1 MADFFIKRPVFTIVT
16 AFIILLIGGV
26 SIPTLPVAQFPNI
39 APKQVSVTANYS
51 GASALTVENSVTSL
65 IEREINGVQGMRY
78 VSSSSSNSGDS
89 AISITFDAGRNQDI
103 AAVDIQNRVSVAEV
117 RLPEEVTRT
126 GITIAK
132 QSSSILLG
140 FGLFSEEDDYDS
152 TFLSNYAD
160 IYLVDA
166 LKRIDGVEDAQIFGE
181 RRYAMRLWLDPD
193 RLASRRLTNE
203 DVATAIRQ
211 QNVQIAAGRLGQQP
225 AEDGQQYQI
234 NLEAISR
241 LEDVSEFENITVAT
255 DESGYL
261 VKLRDVGRVELGA
274 EDYSSFLRYN
284 GKDGVGLGI
293 YQTPGS
299 NALDISKSVRAEM
312 ERLSEQFPPGMTYGV
327 GFDTTEYVDASLSQ
341 AFWSLIQ
348 AIGLVIL
355 VIFVFLQ
362 DWRTA
367 IVPAVSIPVSLIGT
381 FAFVKVFGFSINSL
395 TLFGLILATGM
406 VVDDAIVVVEDITA
420 KIQDEDMPPRRA
432 AIVAMRELTGAVIAT
447 SLVLMAVF
455 VPVAFFPGTTGALY
469 RQFAL
474 TIAFAVAIST
484 FNAITLTP
492 MLCGLLLRRKN
503 QADGWLGKV
512 FGKFNQTLAWVE
524 DRYERSLQ
532 GLVGVKY
539 WVIGGFVVLLVATGW
554 LYTAVP
560 SAFLPEEDQ
569 GEFTTIVQGP
579 EGVSLGYTS
588 DVMAQAEEILLAQP
602 EIRTTFAIGGFSFGG
617 NSANS
622 GVIYVTLE
630 PWGDRDRTA
639 MKLVSDLEGELG
651 NITDARI
658 FPVNPPAIQ
667 GLGDF
672 GGFTFQLEDRRGNL
686 ELDQFV
692 GYMQELI
699 GAANQHPKLQ
709 QVFSTYAASTPKLEI
724 EVDRE
729 IAESL
734 QVPPDRIFSALQSYI
749 GAQFVNEFNLG
760 RRTYRVYIQADRQFR
775 SEPED
780 INQIYVRSD
789 LNEMIPLGN
798 LVTST
803 PAIGAQTI
811 NHFNLFRAIE
821 ITGSAAEGASSGEAL
836 TAMEAV
842 AAEVLPPGMGYEWSG
857 ISLEEKTSGGQAP
870 FIFGFG
876 LILVFLVLAAQYESF
891 TDPTIIMLSVPL
903 AVMGALMAQSL
914 RGLPNDLYCQI
925 GLVMLIGLSS
935 KNAIL
940 IVEFA
945 NQRRE
950 EDGLSLTKAALA
962 AAKQRMRPIIMT
974 AISTLSSIFPLV
986 IASGAG
992 AGSRQSLGTA
1002 VFGGMLIAPLLSL
1015 FVVPILD
1022 LVVQPSV
1029 ADLMP
1034 DGKNDEDC
1042 LPPGNQMTNGSK
1054 RRKTRQSDSPKGQ
1067 LAGQGHG
1074 QPAGE

>member
-16 AFIILLIGGV
+16 ALIILLIGGISV
-26 SIPTLPVAQFPNI
+26 PTLPIAQFPDI
-39 APKQVSVTANYS
+39 APKQVNVTANYS
-51 GASALTVENSVTSL
+51 GASATAVENGVTSL

-78 VSSSSSNSGDS
+78 VSSSSSNSGTS
-89 AISITFDAGRNQDI
+89 SISITFDASRDQDI
-103 AAVDIQNRVSVAEV
+103 AAVDIQNRVSVAET

-132 QSSSILLG
+132 QSGSILLG
-140 FGLFSEEDDYDS
+140 FGLFSEEDEYDS

-160 IYLVDA
+160 LYLVDA

-193 RLASRRLTNE
+193 RLASRGLTSE
-203 DVATAIRQ
+203 DVSTAIRQ
-211 QNVQIAAGRLGQQP
+211 QNIQVAAGRLGQQP
-225 AEDGQQYQI
+225 AEENQQYQI
-234 NLEAISR
+234 DLEAISR
-241 LEDVSEFENITVAT
+241 LENVSEFENITVAT
-255 DESGYL
+255 DEDGSL
-261 VKLRDVGRVELGA
+261 VKVRDVGRVELGA
-274 EDYSSFLRYN
+274 QDYSSFLRYN
-284 GKDGVGLGI
+284 GKDGSGVGI
-293 YQTPGS
+293 YQVPGS
-299 NALDISKSVRAEM
+299 NALDVSKNVRAEM
-312 ERLSEQFPPGMTYGV
+312 KRLSEQFPPGMTYAV
-327 GFDTTEYVDASLSQ
+327 GFDTTEYVNASLSQ
-341 AFWSLIQ
+341 VFWALIQ

-367 IVPAVSIPVSLIGT
+367 VVPAISIPVSLIGT
-381 FAFVKVFGFSINSL
+381 FAFVNVFGFSINSL
-395 TLFGLILATGM
+395 TLFGLILATGI
-406 VVDDAIVVVEDITA
+406 VVDDAIVVVEDVTA
-420 KIQDEDMPPRRA
+420 KIQSKSMKPRRA

-492 MLCGLLLRRKN
+492 MLCGLLLRREKN
-503 QADGWLGKV
+503 TDGWLGKV
-512 FGKFNQTLAWVE
+512 FDKFNQGLTWLE
-524 DRYERSLQ
+524 NRYEQSLQ
-532 GLVGVKY
+532 WLTGVKY
-539 WVIGGFVVLLVATGW
+539 WVIGCFVVLLFATAW

-579 EGVSLGYTS
+579 EGVSLTYTS
-588 DVMAQAEEILLAQP
+588 DVMSQAEEILLAQP
-602 EIRTTFAIGGFSFGG
+602 EIRTTFAIGGFSFSG
-617 NSANS
+617 SAANS
-622 GVIYVTLE
+622 GVIFVTLT

-651 NITDARI
+651 SLTDARI
-658 FPVNPPAIQ
+658 FPVNPPALQ
-667 GLGDF
+667 GLGSF
-672 GGFTFQLEDRRGNL
+672 GGFTFQLQDRQGDL

-692 GYMQELI
+692 GYKEELI
-699 GAANQHPKLQ
+699 SAANQHPKLQ
-709 QVFSTYAASTPKLEI
+709 QVFSTYAASTPKIEI

-729 IAESL
+729 RASSL
-734 QVPPDRIFSALQSYI
+734 QVSPDQIFSALQSYM

-775 SEPED
+775 AKPED

-789 LNEMIPLGN
+789 LGEMIPLGN
-798 LVTST
+798 LVTLT

-811 NHFNLFRAIE
+811 NHYNLFRSIE
-821 ITGSAAEGASSGEAL
+821 ITGSPAEGASSGEAL
-836 TAMEAV
+836 TAMEDV
-842 AAEVLPPGMGYEWSG
+842 AAEVLPPSLGYEWSG
-857 ISLEEKTSGGQAP
+857 ASLEEKTSGGQAP

-876 LILVFLVLAAQYESF
+876 LVLVFLVLAAQYESF

-914 RGLPNDLYCQI
+914 RGLSNDVYCQI

-945 NQRRE
+945 NQKRE
-950 EDGLSLTKAALA
+950 EDGVSLTQAALA

-1002 VFGGMLIAPLLSL
+1002 VFGGMLIATFLSL
-1015 FVVPILD
+1015 FVVPILYM
-1022 LVVQPSV
+1022 VIKPIV

-1034 DGKNDEDC
+1034 DREDDDDR
-1042 LPPGNQMTNGSK
+1042 LPPGNQMMHGG
-1054 RRKTRQSDSPKGQ
+1054 RRKHQHDPLDTQ
-1067 LAGQGHG
+1067 LAGQRNS
-1074 QPAGE
+1074 

>member
-16 AFIILLIGGV
+16 ALIILLIGGISV
-26 SIPTLPVAQFPNI
+26 PTLPIAQFPDI
-39 APKQVSVTANYS
+39 APKQVNVTANYS
-51 GASALTVENSVTSL
+51 GASATAVENGVTSL

-78 VSSSSSNSGDS
+78 VSSSSSNSGTS
-89 AISITFDAGRNQDI
+89 SISITFDASRDQDI
-103 AAVDIQNRVSVAEV
+103 AAVDIQNRVSVAET

-132 QSSSILLG
+132 QSGSILLG
-140 FGLFSEEDDYDS
+140 FGLFSEEDEYDS

-160 IYLVDA
+160 LYLVDA

-193 RLASRRLTNE
+193 RLASRGLTSE
-203 DVATAIRQ
+203 DVSTAIRQ
-211 QNVQIAAGRLGQQP
+211 QNIQVAAGRLGQQP
-225 AEDGQQYQI
+225 AEENQQYQI
-234 NLEAISR
+234 DLEAISR
-241 LEDVSEFENITVAT
+241 LENVSEFENITVAT
-255 DESGYL
+255 DEDGSL
-261 VKLRDVGRVELGA
+261 VKVRDVGRVELGA
-274 EDYSSFLRYN
+274 QDYSSFLRYN
-284 GKDGVGLGI
+284 GKDGSGVGI
-293 YQTPGS
+293 YQVPGS
-299 NALDISKSVRAEM
+299 NALDVSKNVRAEM
-312 ERLSEQFPPGMTYGV
+312 KRLSEQFPPGMTYAV
-327 GFDTTEYVDASLSQ
+327 GFDTTEYVNASLSQ
-341 AFWSLIQ
+341 VFWALIQ

-367 IVPAVSIPVSLIGT
+367 VVPAISIPVSLIGT
-381 FAFVKVFGFSINSL
+381 FAFVNVFGFSINSL
-395 TLFGLILATGM
+395 TLFGLILATGI
-406 VVDDAIVVVEDITA
+406 VVDDAIVVVEDVTA
-420 KIQDEDMPPRRA
+420 KIQSKSMKPRRA

-492 MLCGLLLRRKN
+492 MLCGLLLRREKN
-503 QADGWLGKV
+503 TDGWLGKV
-512 FGKFNQTLAWVE
+512 FDKFNQGLTWLE
-524 DRYERSLQ
+524 NRYEQSLQ
-532 GLVGVKY
+532 WLTGVKY
-539 WVIGGFVVLLVATGW
+539 WVIGCFVVLLFATAW
-554 LYTAVP
+554 LYTTVP

-579 EGVSLGYTS
+579 EGVSLTYTS
-588 DVMAQAEEILLAQP
+588 DVMSQAEEILLAQP
-602 EIRTTFAIGGFSFGG
+602 EIRTTFAIGGFSFSG
-617 NSANS
+617 SAANS
-622 GVIYVTLE
+622 GVIFVTLT

-651 NITDARI
+651 SLTDARI
-658 FPVNPPAIQ
+658 FPVNPPALQ
-667 GLGDF
+667 GLGSF
-672 GGFTFQLEDRRGNL
+672 GGFTFQLQDRQGDL

-692 GYMQELI
+692 GYKEELI
-699 GAANQHPKLQ
+699 SAANQHPKLQ
-709 QVFSTYAASTPKLEI
+709 QVFSTYAASTPKIEI

-729 IAESL
+729 RASSL
-734 QVPPDRIFSALQSYI
+734 QVSPDQIFSALQSYM

-775 SEPED
+775 AKPED

-789 LNEMIPLGN
+789 LGEMIPLGN
-798 LVTST
+798 LVTLT

-811 NHFNLFRAIE
+811 NHYNLFRSIE
-821 ITGSAAEGASSGEAL
+821 ITGSPAEGASSGEAL
-836 TAMEAV
+836 TAMEDV
-842 AAEVLPPGMGYEWSG
+842 AAEVLPPSLGYEWSG
-857 ISLEEKTSGGQAP
+857 ASLEEKTSGGQAP

-876 LILVFLVLAAQYESF
+876 LVLVFLVLAAQYESF

-914 RGLPNDLYCQI
+914 RGLSNDVYCQI

-945 NQRRE
+945 NQKRE
-950 EDGLSLTKAALA
+950 EDGVSLTQAALA

-1002 VFGGMLIAPLLSL
+1002 VFGGMLIATFLSL
-1015 FVVPILD
+1015 FVVPILYM
-1022 LVVQPSV
+1022 VIKPIV

-1034 DGKNDEDC
+1034 DREDDDDR
-1042 LPPGNQMTNGSK
+1042 LPPGNQMMHGG
-1054 RRKTRQSDSPKGQ
+1054 RRKHQNDPLDTQ
-1067 LAGQGHG
+1067 LAGQRNS
-1074 QPAGE
+1074 

>member
-16 AFIILLIGGV
+16 ALIILLIGGISV
-26 SIPTLPVAQFPNI
+26 PTLPIAQFPDI
-39 APKQVSVTANYS
+39 APKQVNVTANYS
-51 GASALTVENSVTSL
+51 GASATAVENGVTSL

-78 VSSSSSNSGDS
+78 VSSSSSNSGTS
-89 AISITFDAGRNQDI
+89 SISITFDASRDQDI
-103 AAVDIQNRVSVAEV
+103 AAVDIQNRVSVAET

-132 QSSSILLG
+132 QSGSILLG
-140 FGLFSEEDDYDS
+140 FGLFSEEDEYDS

-160 IYLVDA
+160 LYLVDA

-193 RLASRRLTNE
+193 RLASRGLTSE
-203 DVATAIRQ
+203 DVSTAIRQ
-211 QNVQIAAGRLGQQP
+211 QNIQVAAGRLGQQP
-225 AEDGQQYQI
+225 AEENQQYQI
-234 NLEAISR
+234 DLEAISR
-241 LEDVSEFENITVAT
+241 LENVSEFENITVAT
-255 DESGYL
+255 DEDGSL
-261 VKLRDVGRVELGA
+261 VKVRDVGRVELGA
-274 EDYSSFLRYN
+274 QDYSSFLRYN
-284 GKDGVGLGI
+284 GKDGSGVGI
-293 YQTPGS
+293 YQVPGS
-299 NALDISKSVRAEM
+299 NALDVSKNVRAEM
-312 ERLSEQFPPGMTYGV
+312 KRLSEQFPPGMTYAV
-327 GFDTTEYVDASLSQ
+327 GFDTTEYVNASLSQ
-341 AFWSLIQ
+341 VFWALIQ

-367 IVPAVSIPVSLIGT
+367 VVPAISIPVSLIGT
-381 FAFVKVFGFSINSL
+381 FAFVNVFGFSINSL
-395 TLFGLILATGM
+395 TLFGLILATGI
-406 VVDDAIVVVEDITA
+406 VVDDAIVVVEDVTA
-420 KIQDEDMPPRRA
+420 KIQSKSMKPRRA

-492 MLCGLLLRRKN
+492 MLCGLLLRREKN
-503 QADGWLGKV
+503 TDGWLGKV
-512 FGKFNQTLAWVE
+512 FDKFNQGLTWLE
-524 DRYERSLQ
+524 NRYEQSLQ
-532 GLVGVKY
+532 WLTGVKY
-539 WVIGGFVVLLVATGW
+539 WVIGCFVVLLFATAW

-579 EGVSLGYTS
+579 EGVSLTYTS
-588 DVMAQAEEILLAQP
+588 DVMSQAEEILLAQP
-602 EIRTTFAIGGFSFGG
+602 EIRTTFAIGGFSFSG
-617 NSANS
+617 SAANS
-622 GVIYVTLE
+622 GVIFVTLT

-651 NITDARI
+651 SLTDARI
-658 FPVNPPAIQ
+658 FPVNPPALQ
-667 GLGDF
+667 GLGSF
-672 GGFTFQLEDRRGNL
+672 GGFTFQLQDRQGDL

-692 GYMQELI
+692 GYKEELI
-699 GAANQHPKLQ
+699 SAANQHPKLQ
-709 QVFSTYAASTPKLEI
+709 QVFSTYAASTPKIEI

-729 IAESL
+729 RASSL
-734 QVPPDRIFSALQSYI
+734 QVSPDQIFSALQSYM

-775 SEPED
+775 AKPED

-789 LNEMIPLGN
+789 LGEMIPLGN
-798 LVTST
+798 LVTLT

-811 NHFNLFRAIE
+811 NHYNLFRSIE
-821 ITGSAAEGASSGEAL
+821 ITGSPAEGASSGEAL
-836 TAMEAV
+836 TAMEDV
-842 AAEVLPPGMGYEWSG
+842 AAEVLPPSLGYEWSG
-857 ISLEEKTSGGQAP
+857 ASLEEKTSGGQAP

-876 LILVFLVLAAQYESF
+876 LVLVFLVLAAQYESF

-914 RGLPNDLYCQI
+914 RGLSNDVYCQI

-945 NQRRE
+945 NQKRE
-950 EDGLSLTKAALA
+950 EDGVSLTQAALA

-1002 VFGGMLIAPLLSL
+1002 VFGGMLIATFLSL
-1015 FVVPILD
+1015 FVVPILYM
-1022 LVVQPSV
+1022 VIKPIV

-1034 DGKNDEDC
+1034 DREDDDDR
-1042 LPPGNQMTNGSK
+1042 LPPGNQMMHGG
-1054 RRKTRQSDSPKGQ
+1054 RRKHQNDPLDTQ
-1067 LAGQGHG
+1067 LAGQRNS
-1074 QPAGE
+1074 

>member
-16 AFIILLIGGV
+16 ALIILLIGGISV
-26 SIPTLPVAQFPNI
+26 PTLPIAQFPDI
-39 APKQVSVTANYS
+39 APKQVNVTANYS
-51 GASALTVENSVTSL
+51 GASATAVENGVTSL

-78 VSSSSSNSGDS
+78 VSSSSSNSGTS
-89 AISITFDAGRNQDI
+89 SISITFDASRDQDI
-103 AAVDIQNRVSVAEV
+103 AAVDIQNRVSVAET

-132 QSSSILLG
+132 QSGSILLG
-140 FGLFSEEDDYDS
+140 FGLFSEEDEYDS

-160 IYLVDA
+160 LYLVDA

-193 RLASRRLTNE
+193 RLASRGLTSE
-203 DVATAIRQ
+203 DVSTAIRQ
-211 QNVQIAAGRLGQQP
+211 QNIQVAAGRLGQQP
-225 AEDGQQYQI
+225 AEENQQYQI
-234 NLEAISR
+234 DLEAISR
-241 LEDVSEFENITVAT
+241 LENVSEFENITVAT
-255 DESGYL
+255 DEDGSL
-261 VKLRDVGRVELGA
+261 VKVRDVGRVELGA
-274 EDYSSFLRYN
+274 QDYSSFLRYN
-284 GKDGVGLGI
+284 GKDGSGVGI
-293 YQTPGS
+293 YQVPGS
-299 NALDISKSVRAEM
+299 NALDVSKNVRAEM
-312 ERLSEQFPPGMTYGV
+312 KRLSEQFPPGMTYAV
-327 GFDTTEYVDASLSQ
+327 GFDTTEYVNASLSQ
-341 AFWSLIQ
+341 VFWALIQ

-362 DWRTA
+362 DCRTA
-367 IVPAVSIPVSLIGT
+367 VVPAISIPVSLIGT
-381 FAFVKVFGFSINSL
+381 FAFVNVFGFSINSL
-395 TLFGLILATGM
+395 TLFGLILATGI
-406 VVDDAIVVVEDITA
+406 VVDDAIVVVEDVTA
-420 KIQDEDMPPRRA
+420 KIQSKSMKPRRA

-492 MLCGLLLRRKN
+492 MLCGLLLRREKN
-503 QADGWLGKV
+503 TDGWLGKV
-512 FGKFNQTLAWVE
+512 FDKFNQGLTWLE
-524 DRYERSLQ
+524 NRYEQSLQ
-532 GLVGVKY
+532 WLTGVKY
-539 WVIGGFVVLLVATGW
+539 WVIGCFVVLLFATAW
-554 LYTAVP
+554 LYTTVP

-579 EGVSLGYTS
+579 EGVSLTYTS
-588 DVMAQAEEILLAQP
+588 DVMSQAEEILLAQP
-602 EIRTTFAIGGFSFGG
+602 EIRTTFAIGGFSFSG
-617 NSANS
+617 SAANS
-622 GVIYVTLE
+622 GVIFVTLT

-651 NITDARI
+651 SLTDARI
-658 FPVNPPAIQ
+658 FPVNPPALQ
-667 GLGDF
+667 GLGSF
-672 GGFTFQLEDRRGNL
+672 GGFTFQLQDRQGDL

-692 GYMQELI
+692 GYKEELI
-699 GAANQHPKLQ
+699 SAANQHPKLQ
-709 QVFSTYAASTPKLEI
+709 QVFSTYAASTPKIEI

-729 IAESL
+729 RASSL
-734 QVPPDRIFSALQSYI
+734 QVSPDQIFSALQSYM

-775 SEPED
+775 AKPED

-789 LNEMIPLGN
+789 LGEMIPLGN
-798 LVTST
+798 LVTLT

-811 NHFNLFRAIE
+811 NHYNLFRSIE
-821 ITGSAAEGASSGEAL
+821 ITGSPAEGASSGEAL
-836 TAMEAV
+836 TAMEDV
-842 AAEVLPPGMGYEWSG
+842 AAEVLPPSLGYEWSG
-857 ISLEEKTSGGQAP
+857 ASLEEKTSGGQAP

-876 LILVFLVLAAQYESF
+876 LVLVFLVLAAQYESF

-914 RGLPNDLYCQI
+914 RGLSNDVYCQI

-945 NQRRE
+945 NQKRE
-950 EDGLSLTKAALA
+950 EDGVSLTQAALA

-1002 VFGGMLIAPLLSL
+1002 VFGGMLIATFLSL
-1015 FVVPILD
+1015 FVVPILYM
-1022 LVVQPSV
+1022 VIKPIV

-1034 DGKNDEDC
+1034 DREDDDDR
-1042 LPPGNQMTNGSK
+1042 LPPGNQMMHGG
-1054 RRKTRQSDSPKGQ
+1054 RRKHQNDPLDTQ
-1067 LAGQGHG
+1067 LAGQRNS
-1074 QPAGE
+1074 